1 MWCITVRQWFIISQ
15 SYAMYPSMHTVMETI
30 MVTAITAATVI
41 MGIVGM
47 KEVTKTAATTAVIIA
62 ANLRHLLDI
71 RL

>member
-1 MWCITVRQWFIISQ
+1 
-15 SYAMYPSMHTVMETI
+15 
-30 MVTAITAATVI
+30 

-47 KEVTKTAATTAVIIA
+47 KEVTRTAAMTAVIIT